1 MTSKVP
7 VTFISVSE
15 NNSDGIDGFLDIIN
29 TLIKETNRP
38 TVLTTSYGFNEPD
51 VPSNLAK

>member
-1 MTSKVP
+1 M
-7 VTFISVSE
+7 TFISVGE